1 MAVKSVSR
9 KGYKVEIKLDLDN
22 LSAKDRDSLCRRTDS
37 IFSSEELECK
47 VSTCGMRTY
56 LGKGH
61 TQDYGKFWAAI
72 FQLKTAK
79 DISARLK
86 ECTWYNGE
94 ERENLITDFIR
105 N

>member
-47 VSTCGMRTY
+47 VSTCGTRTY

-61 TQDYGKFWAAI
+61 TQDLWKVLGCDFSVEDCKRYI
-72 FQLKTAK
+72 
-79 DISARLK
+79 
-86 ECTWYNGE
+86 CTF
-94 ERENLITDFIR
+94 ERVYLV
-105 N
+105 